1 MPKTKGLSII
11 VVGCGKVGLTL
22 VEQLRREGHD
32 IAVID
37 RDRSLVEH
45 ISGTYDVMGVVGNGA
60 SYSIQREAG
69 IENADLIIAV
79 TDADELNL
87 LCCTVA
93 KRVANCS
100 AIARVRTPDYSQD
113 VQYLQER
120 LGLAMIF
127 NPELESAREAARML
141 SLPTALE
148 IASFAH
154 GQAELVTFRIPRG
167 NKLDGL
173 KLWDMSK
180 SIPAEIETNV
190 VICAVERSGK
200 VYIPSGNFQMQCGDT
215 VSFVST
221 AKTARKFLRSIGF
234 KTRQVRS
241 TMIIGGGRSSYYLAQ
256 ELLGMGIEVK
266 IIEKNRSRCE
276 ELCELLPDAN
286 IINGDGTSEALLQE
300 EGIEFAE
307 SFVALT
313 GIDEENILLTLH
325 ARNVSNAKVITKIKR
340 INFHDAISSLDLG
353 SVIYPRYIT
362 SEAIVAYVRAKHNSM
377 NSNVET
383 LNYICDNKVEAVEF
397 RVNVASQVTGTM
409 LKDLKPLMKK
419 DTLIASINRGGK
431 ILIPSGNDTI
441 EAGDSVM
448 VVTIHSGFNDILDV
462 LA

>member
-1 MPKTKGLSII
+1 MPKNKGLSII
-11 VVGCGKVGLTL
+11 IVGCGKVGLTL
-22 VEQLRREGHD
+22 VEQLSREGHD
-32 IAVID
+32 ITVID
-37 RDRSLVEH
+37 RNKELVEY

-60 SYSIQREAG
+60 SYSIQKEAG
-69 IENADLIIAV
+69 IENTDLIIAV
-79 TDADELNL
+79 TESDELNL

-93 KRVANCS
+93 KRVSGCS

-113 VQYLQER
+113 ISYLRER

-154 GQAELVTFRIPRG
+154 GQAVLVTFKIPKN
-167 NKLDGL
+167 NKLEGL

-180 SIPAEIETNV
+180 SIPADIETNV
-190 VICAVERSGK
+190 VICAVESGDQ
-200 VYIPSGNFQMQCGDT
+200 VFIPSGNFQLQCGDE

-221 AKTARKFLRSIGF
+221 RKIARKFLRSIGF

-241 TMIIGGGRSSYYLAQ
+241 TMIVGGGRSAYYLAQ
-256 ELLGMGIEVK
+256 ELLAMGIEVK
-266 IIEKNRSRCE
+266 IIEKRRARCE
-276 ELCELLPDAN
+276 ELCELLPDAD
-286 IINGDGTSEALLQE
+286 IINGDGTSEELLRE
-300 EGIEFAE
+300 EGIEYAE

-325 ARNVSNAKVITKIKR
+325 ARNVSNAKVITKINR
-340 INFHDAISSLDLG
+340 INFRNAINTLDLG

-383 LNYICDNKVEAVEF
+383 LNYICENRVEAVEF
-397 RVNVASQVTGTM
+397 RVNEASAVTGTD
-409 LKDLKPLMKK
+409 LKDLKPKMKK
-419 DTLIASINRGGK
+419 DILIASINRAGR
-431 ILIPSGNDTI
+431 ILIPSGADSIEVGDT
-441 EAGDSVM
+441 VM
-448 VVTIHSGFNDILDV
+448 VVTTHSGFNDIRDI

>member
-22 VEQLRREGHD
+22 VEQLSREGHD
-32 IAVID
+32 ITIID
-37 RDRSLVEH
+37 KNRELVEY

-79 TDADELNL
+79 TDSDELNL

-300 EGIEFAE
+300 EGIEFSE

>member
-1 MPKTKGLSII
+1 MPKNKGLSII
-11 VVGCGKVGLTL
+11 IVGCGKVGLTL
-22 VEQLRREGHD
+22 VEQLSREGHD
-32 IAVID
+32 ITVID
-37 RDRSLVEH
+37 RNKELVEY

-60 SYSIQREAG
+60 SYSIQKEAG
-69 IENADLIIAV
+69 IENTDLIIAV
-79 TDADELNL
+79 TESDELNL

-93 KRVANCS
+93 KRVSGCS

-113 VQYLQER
+113 ISYLRER

-154 GQAELVTFRIPRG
+154 GQAVLVTFKIPKN

-180 SIPAEIETNV
+180 SIPSDIETNV
-190 VICAVERSGK
+190 VICAVERGDQ
-200 VYIPSGNFQMQCGDT
+200 VFIPSGNFQLQCGDE

-221 AKTARKFLRSIGF
+221 RKIARKFLRSIGF

-241 TMIIGGGRSSYYLAQ
+241 TMIVGGGRSAYYLAQ
-256 ELLGMGIEVK
+256 ELLAMGIEVK
-266 IIEKNRSRCE
+266 IIEKRRARCE
-276 ELCELLPDAN
+276 ELCELLPDAD
-286 IINGDGTSEALLQE
+286 IINGDGTSEELLRE
-300 EGIEFAE
+300 EGIEYAE

-325 ARNVSNAKVITKIKR
+325 ARNVSNAKVITKINR
-340 INFHDAISSLDLG
+340 INFRNAINTLDLG

-383 LNYICDNKVEAVEF
+383 LNYICENRVEAVEF
-397 RVNVASQVTGTM
+397 RVNEASAVTGTA
-409 LKDLKPLMKK
+409 LKDLKPKMKK
-419 DTLIASINRGGK
+419 DILIASINRAGR
-431 ILIPSGNDTI
+431 ILIPSGADSIEVGDT
-441 EAGDSVM
+441 VM
-448 VVTIHSGFNDILDV
+448 VVTTHSGFNDIRDI

>member
-1 MPKTKGLSII
+1 MPKNKGLSII
-11 VVGCGKVGLTL
+11 IVGCGKVGLTL
-22 VEQLRREGHD
+22 VEQLSREGHD
-32 IAVID
+32 ITVID
-37 RDRSLVEH
+37 RNKELVEY

-60 SYSIQREAG
+60 SYSIQKEAG
-69 IENADLIIAV
+69 IENTDLIIAV
-79 TDADELNL
+79 TESDELNL

-93 KRVANCS
+93 KRVSGCS

-113 VQYLQER
+113 VSYLRER

-154 GQAELVTFRIPRG
+154 GQAVLVTFKIPKN
-167 NKLDGL
+167 NKLEGL

-180 SIPAEIETNV
+180 SIPADIETNV
-190 VICAVERSGK
+190 VICAVERGDQ
-200 VYIPSGNFQMQCGDT
+200 VFIPSGNFQLQCGDE

-221 AKTARKFLRSIGF
+221 RKIARKFLRSIGF

-241 TMIIGGGRSSYYLAQ
+241 TMIVGGGRSAYYLAQ
-256 ELLGMGIEVK
+256 ELLTMGIEVK
-266 IIEKNRSRCE
+266 IIEKRRARCE
-276 ELCELLPDAN
+276 ELCELLPDAD
-286 IINGDGTSEALLQE
+286 IINGDGTSEELLRE
-300 EGIEFAE
+300 EGIEYAE

-325 ARNVSNAKVITKIKR
+325 ARNVSNAKVITKINR
-340 INFHDAISSLDLG
+340 INFRNAINTLDLG

-383 LNYICDNKVEAVEF
+383 LNYICENRVEAVEF
-397 RVNVASQVTGTM
+397 RVNEASAVTGTA
-409 LKDLKPLMKK
+409 LKDLKPKMKK
-419 DTLIASINRGGK
+419 DILIASINRAGR
-431 ILIPSGNDTI
+431 ILIPSGADSIEVGDT
-441 EAGDSVM
+441 VM
-448 VVTIHSGFNDILDV
+448 VVTTHSGFNDIRDI

>member
-1 MPKTKGLSII
+1 MPKNKGLSII
-11 VVGCGKVGLTL
+11 IVGCGKVGLTL
-22 VEQLRREGHD
+22 VEQLSREGHD
-32 IAVID
+32 ITVID
-37 RDRSLVEH
+37 RNKELVED

-60 SYSIQREAG
+60 SYSIQKEAG
-69 IENADLIIAV
+69 IENTDLIIAV
-79 TDADELNL
+79 TESDELNL

-93 KRVANCS
+93 KRVSGCS

-113 VQYLQER
+113 VSYLRER

-154 GQAELVTFRIPRG
+154 GQAVLVTFKIPKN

-180 SIPAEIETNV
+180 SIPSDIETNV
-190 VICAVERSGK
+190 VICAVERGDQ
-200 VYIPSGNFQMQCGDT
+200 VFIPSGNFQLQCGDE

-221 AKTARKFLRSIGF
+221 RKIARKFLRSIGF

-241 TMIIGGGRSSYYLAQ
+241 TMIVGGGRSAYYLAQ
-256 ELLGMGIEVK
+256 ELLAMGIEVK
-266 IIEKNRSRCE
+266 IIEKRRARCE
-276 ELCELLPDAN
+276 ELCELLPDAD
-286 IINGDGTSEALLQE
+286 IINGDGTSEELLRE
-300 EGIEFAE
+300 EGIEYAE

-325 ARNVSNAKVITKIKR
+325 ARNVSNAKVITKINR
-340 INFHDAISSLDLG
+340 INFRNAINTLDLG

-383 LNYICDNKVEAVEF
+383 LNYICENRVEAVEF
-397 RVNVASQVTGTM
+397 RVNESSAVTGTA
-409 LKDLKPLMKK
+409 LKDLKPKMKK
-419 DTLIASINRGGK
+419 DILIASINRAGR
-431 ILIPSGNDTI
+431 ILIPSGADSIEVGDT
-441 EAGDSVM
+441 VM
-448 VVTIHSGFNDILDV
+448 VVTTHSGFNDIRDI

>member
-1 MPKTKGLSII
+1 MPKNKGLSII
-11 VVGCGKVGLTL
+11 IVGCGKVGLTL
-22 VEQLRREGHD
+22 VEQLSREGHD
-32 IAVID
+32 ITVID
-37 RDRSLVEH
+37 RNKELVEY

-60 SYSIQREAG
+60 SYSIQKEAG
-69 IENADLIIAV
+69 IENTDLIIAV
-79 TDADELNL
+79 TESDELNL

-93 KRVANCS
+93 KRVSGCS

-113 VQYLQER
+113 VSYLRER

-154 GQAELVTFRIPRG
+154 GQAVLVTFKIPKN

-180 SIPAEIETNV
+180 SIPSDIETNV
-190 VICAVERSGK
+190 VICAVERGDQ
-200 VYIPSGNFQMQCGDT
+200 VFIPSGNFQLQCGDE

-221 AKTARKFLRSIGF
+221 RKIARKFLRSIGF

-241 TMIIGGGRSSYYLAQ
+241 TMIVGGGRSAYYLAQ
-256 ELLGMGIEVK
+256 ELLAMGIEVK
-266 IIEKNRSRCE
+266 IIEKRRARCE
-276 ELCELLPDAN
+276 ELCELLPDAD
-286 IINGDGTSEALLQE
+286 IINGDGTSEELLRE
-300 EGIEFAE
+300 EGIEYAE

-325 ARNVSNAKVITKIKR
+325 ARNVSNAKVITKINR
-340 INFHDAISSLDLG
+340 INFRNAINTLDLG

-383 LNYICDNKVEAVEF
+383 LNYICENRVEAVEF
-397 RVNVASQVTGTM
+397 RVNEASAVTGTA
-409 LKDLKPLMKK
+409 LKDLKPKMKK
-419 DTLIASINRGGK
+419 DILIASINRAGR
-431 ILIPSGNDTI
+431 ILIPSGADSIEVGDT
-441 EAGDSVM
+441 VM
-448 VVTIHSGFNDILDV
+448 VVTTHSGFNDIRDI

>member
-1 MPKTKGLSII
+1 MPKNKGLSII
-11 VVGCGKVGLTL
+11 IVGCGKVGLTL
-22 VEQLRREGHD
+22 VEQLSREGHD
-32 IAVID
+32 ITVID
-37 RDRSLVEH
+37 RNKELVEF

-60 SYSIQREAG
+60 SYSIQKEAG
-69 IENADLIIAV
+69 IENTDLIIAV
-79 TDADELNL
+79 TESDELNL

-93 KRVANCS
+93 KRVSGCS

-113 VQYLQER
+113 VSYLRER

-154 GQAELVTFRIPRG
+154 GQAELVTFKIPKN

-180 SIPAEIETNV
+180 SIPADIETNV
-190 VICAVERSGK
+190 VICAVERGDQ
-200 VYIPSGNFQMQCGDT
+200 VFIPSGNFQLQCGDE

-221 AKTARKFLRSIGF
+221 RKIVRKFLRTIGF

-241 TMIIGGGRSSYYLAQ
+241 TMIVGGGRSAYYLAQ
-256 ELLGMGIEVK
+256 ELLTMGIEVK
-266 IIEKNRSRCE
+266 IIEKRRARCE
-276 ELCELLPDAN
+276 ELCELLPDAD
-286 IINGDGTSEALLQE
+286 IINGDGTSEELLRE
-300 EGIEFAE
+300 EGIEYAE

-325 ARNVSNAKVITKIKR
+325 ARNVSNAKVITKINR
-340 INFHDAISSLDLG
+340 INFRNAINTLDLG

-383 LNYICDNKVEAVEF
+383 LNYICENRVEAVEF
-397 RVNVASQVTGTM
+397 RVNEASAVTGTA
-409 LKDLKPLMKK
+409 LKDLKPKMKK
-419 DTLIASINRGGK
+419 DILIASINRAGR
-431 ILIPSGNDTI
+431 ILIPSGADSIEVGDT
-441 EAGDSVM
+441 VM
-448 VVTIHSGFNDILDV
+448 VVTTHSGFNDIRDI

>member
-1 MPKTKGLSII
+1 MPKNKGLSII
-11 VVGCGKVGLTL
+11 IVGCGKVGLTL
-22 VEQLRREGHD
+22 VEQLSREGHD
-32 IAVID
+32 ITVID
-37 RDRSLVEH
+37 RNKELVEY

-60 SYSIQREAG
+60 SYSIQKEAG
-69 IENADLIIAV
+69 IENTDLIIAV
-79 TDADELNL
+79 TESDELNL

-93 KRVANCS
+93 KRVSGCS

-113 VQYLQER
+113 VSYLRER

-127 NPELESAREAARML
+127 NPELAAAREAARML

-154 GQAELVTFRIPRG
+154 GQAVLVTFKIPKN
-167 NKLDGL
+167 NKLEGL

-180 SIPAEIETNV
+180 SIPADIETNV
-190 VICAVERSGK
+190 VICAVERGDQ
-200 VYIPSGNFQMQCGDT
+200 VFIPSGNFQLQCGDE

-221 AKTARKFLRSIGF
+221 RKIARKFLRSIGF

-241 TMIIGGGRSSYYLAQ
+241 TMIVGGGRSAYYLAQ
-256 ELLGMGIEVK
+256 ELLTMGIEVK
-266 IIEKNRSRCE
+266 IIEKRRARCE
-276 ELCELLPDAN
+276 ELCELLPDAD
-286 IINGDGTSEALLQE
+286 IINGDGTSEELLRE
-300 EGIEFAE
+300 EGIEYAE

-325 ARNVSNAKVITKIKR
+325 ARNVSNAKVITKINR
-340 INFHDAISSLDLG
+340 INFRNAINTLDLG

-383 LNYICDNKVEAVEF
+383 LNYICENRVEAVEF
-397 RVNVASQVTGTM
+397 RVNEASAVTGTA
-409 LKDLKPLMKK
+409 LKDLKPKMKK
-419 DTLIASINRGGK
+419 DTLIASINRAGR
-431 ILIPSGNDTI
+431 ILIPSGADSIEVGDT
-441 EAGDSVM
+441 VM
-448 VVTIHSGFNDILDV
+448 VVTTHSGFNDIRDI

>member
-1 MPKTKGLSII
+1 MPKSKGLSII
-11 VVGCGKVGLTL
+11 IVGCGKVGVTL
-22 VEQLRREGHD
+22 VEQLSREGHD
-32 IAVID
+32 ITVID
-37 RDRSLVEH
+37 KDRALVEYM
-45 ISGTYDVMGVVGNGA
+45 SGTYDVMGVVGNGA
-60 SYSIQREAG
+60 SYSTQLDAG
-69 IENADLIIAV
+69 IKDADIIIAV
-79 TDADELNL
+79 TESDELNL

-93 KRVANCS
+93 KRFANCS
-100 AIARVRTPDYSQD
+100 AIARVRTPDYSD
-113 VQYLQER
+113 DIVYLRER

-148 IASFAH
+148 IASFNH
-154 GQAELVTFRIPRG
+154 GQAELVTFKIPK
-167 NKLDGL
+167 NNCLDGM

-180 SIPAEIETNV
+180 TIPADIETNV
-190 VICAVERSGK
+190 VICAVERGEQ
-200 VYIPSGNFQMQCGDT
+200 VFIPSGNFQLQCGDE

-221 AKTARKFLRSIGF
+221 RKIARKFLRSIGF

-256 ELLGMGIEVK
+256 ELLSMGIEVK
-266 IIEKNRSRCE
+266 IIERNKARCE

-286 IINGDGTSEALLQE
+286 IINGDGSSEELLKE

-325 ARNVSNAKVITKIKR
+325 ARNVSSAKVITKINR
-340 INFHDAISSLDLG
+340 MSFRDAINTLDLG

-383 LNYICDNKVEAVEF
+383 LNYICNNRVEAVEF
-397 RVNVASQVTGTM
+397 KVNDPSAVTGIM
-409 LKDLKPLMKK
+409 LKELKPRMKK
-419 DTLIASINRGGK
+419 DILIASINRNGR
-431 ILIPSGNDTI
+431 ILIPSGADTI

-448 VVTIHSGFNDILDV
+448 VVTTHSGFNDIRDI

>member
-1 MPKTKGLSII
+1 MPKNKGLSII
-11 VVGCGKVGLTL
+11 IVGCGKVGLTL
-22 VEQLRREGHD
+22 VEQLSREGHD
-32 IAVID
+32 ITVID
-37 RDRSLVEH
+37 RNKELVEH

-60 SYSIQREAG
+60 SYSIQKEAG
-69 IENADLIIAV
+69 IENTDLIIAV
-79 TDADELNL
+79 TESDELNL

-93 KRVANCS
+93 KRVSGCS

-113 VQYLQER
+113 VSYLRER

-154 GQAELVTFRIPRG
+154 GQAVLVTFKIPKN
-167 NKLDGL
+167 NKLEGL

-180 SIPAEIETNV
+180 SIPADIETNV
-190 VICAVERSGK
+190 VICAVERGDQ
-200 VYIPSGNFQMQCGDT
+200 VFIPSGNFQPQCGDE

-221 AKTARKFLRSIGF
+221 RKIARKFLRSIGF

-241 TMIIGGGRSSYYLAQ
+241 TMIVGGGRSAYYLAQ
-256 ELLGMGIEVK
+256 ELLAMGIEVK
-266 IIEKNRSRCE
+266 IIEKRRARCE
-276 ELCELLPDAN
+276 ELCELLPDAD
-286 IINGDGTSEALLQE
+286 IINGDGTSEELLRE
-300 EGIEFAE
+300 EGIEYAE

-325 ARNVSNAKVITKIKR
+325 ARNVSNAKVITKINR
-340 INFHDAISSLDLG
+340 INFRNAINTLDLG

-383 LNYICDNKVEAVEF
+383 LNYICENRVEAVEF
-397 RVNVASQVTGTM
+397 RVNEASAVTGTA
-409 LKDLKPLMKK
+409 LKDLKPKMKK
-419 DTLIASINRGGK
+419 DILIASINRAGR
-431 ILIPSGNDTI
+431 ILIPSGADSIEVGDT
-441 EAGDSVM
+441 VM
-448 VVTIHSGFNDILDV
+448 VVTTHSGFNDIRDI